1 MQSIL
6 ILIDTVLSLYM
17 WCIIIAAV
25 MSWLTYGNVIN
36 TQNRLVYMVGDF
48 LYRITEPAFQI
59 FRRWIPN
66 LGRIDISPIVLILII
81 VFVRNLLRE
90 YGGEL

>member
-1 MQSIL
+1 MQSIF

-17 WCIIIAAV
+17 WCIIIAVV

-36 TQNRLVYMVGDF
+36 TQNRFVYMVGDF
-48 LYRITEPAFQI
+48 VYRITEPALRI

-66 LGRIDISPIVLILII
+66 IGGIDVSPIALILLIWLI
-81 VFVRNLLRE
+81 QLLIQE
-90 YGGEL
+90 YRFAL

>member
-1 MQSIL
+1 MQSFL

-36 TQNRLVYMVGDF
+36 THNRFVYMIGDF
-48 LYRITEPAFQI
+48 LYRITEPVLRI

-66 LGRIDISPIVLILII
+66 LGGIDVSPVVVILLIVLI
-81 VFVRNLLRE
+81 RNLLRE
-90 YGGEL
+90 YGSGI

>member
-1 MQSIL
+1 MQSIF

-36 TQNRLVYMVGDF
+36 TQNRFVYVVGDF
-48 LYRITEPAFQI
+48 LYRVTEPALRI
-59 FRRWIPN
+59 LRRWIPN
-66 LGRIDISPIVLILII
+66 LGGIDVTPIVLILLI
-81 VFVRNLLRE
+81 VFIRNLMRE
-90 YGGEL
+90 YGVGL

>member
-36 TQNRLVYMVGDF
+36 TQNRFVYMIGDF
-48 LYRITEPAFQI
+48 LYRITEPALRI

-66 LGRIDISPIVLILII
+66 LGGIDVSPIVLILLI
-81 VFVRNLLRE
+81 VFIRNLLRE
-90 YGGEL
+90 YGGGP